1 MALFWCQP
9 HLNEERVPQILRILP
24 LCQQKLWAFFPLG
37 DCELSILALSDNIRE
52 GKLYVQQTRWSIARR
67 HTGTARPD
75 IYVRYGTTLLAN
87 AGTCGDDPL
96 HIYH

>member
-37 DCELSILALSDNIRE
+37 DCELSILALSDNIKRGE
-52 GKLYVQQTRWSIARR
+52 IVRAADSMEHCKAPYR
-67 HTGTARPD
+67 HSTARH
-75 IYVRYGTTLLAN
+75 IRAVRYNTASQRGNLRR
-87 AGTCGDDPL
+87 
-96 HIYH
+96 